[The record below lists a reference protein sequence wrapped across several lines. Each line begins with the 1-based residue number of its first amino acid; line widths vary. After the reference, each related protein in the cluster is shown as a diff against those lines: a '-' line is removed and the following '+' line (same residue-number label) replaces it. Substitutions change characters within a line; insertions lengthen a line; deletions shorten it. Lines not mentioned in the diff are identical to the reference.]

1 FAGLEIAN
9 TGSASNNMVSLYGT
23 DGASTPVAS
32 SLTVTSGIFDQGT
45 GAASG
50 DTPSNDDILI
60 RSVDS
65 SGTLITTQR
74 TWSGTGTF
82 SMTDV
87 NVRDQKVPGG
97 VTAPIFILVN
107 SGTNAGNNTGWTFV
121 DQCTSGTYTWIGGT
135 AGAATDWTVGTNW
148 NPTRATPATGDIL
161 YFDGTSTPSPTVTN
175 VATQTITAL
184 RLINNV
190 NGVTLSAGADGNRLT
205 ISGSTGTD
213 FSVPSGSVLTL
224 SGSNALKIQVSGAN
238 QGSVGGQVIMQG
250 GAHQLIGAAGSAI
263 TFSNGSTFTTTTGH
277 SGMPFGSGGGGANG
291 ADSSIAF
298 QSGSAANFGGSTG
311 DPFGNSANPVTTFAS
326 GSTQTFF
333 TSTALSYGGR
343 SYGNLVLDGS
353 QTYDGGSTS
362 SALTVQNSFTLQ
374 DRSTFKLSSAAD
386 LNLLGN
392 FIDNSTS
399 SSAFNP
405 NSRAVNFNGGNT
417 TQTITKASG
426 AETFFDLTI

>member
-1 FAGLEIAN
+1 
-9 TGSASNNMVSLYGT
+9 
-23 DGASTPVAS
+23 
-32 SLTVTSGIFDQGT
+32 
-45 GAASG
+45 
-50 DTPSNDDILI
+50 
-60 RSVDS
+60 
-65 SGTLITTQR
+65 
-74 TWSGTGTF
+74 
-82 SMTDV
+82 
-87 NVRDQKVPGG
+87 
-97 VTAPIFILVN
+97 
-107 SGTNAGNNTGWTFV
+107 
-121 DQCTSGTYTWIGGT
+121 
-135 AGAATDWTVGTNW
+135 GAATDWTVGTNW

-374 DRSTFKLSSAAD
+374 DGSTFKLSSAAD

-426 AETFFDLTI
+426 AETFFDLTISETSGGKVQLLSAVTINGQLNLSTAASVLELNGKTLTLNGTGTGARGTLTFLGSFQTLSSMTMNRTSSGSAIFGNNMSVGSVTLTNGVVNMGSFTLSITGAVSRTGGWIIGNEQLTRSCSSGPGCAFTFDVG

>member
-190 NGVTLSAGADGNRLT
+190 NGVTLSAGADGN
-205 ISGSTGTD
+205 
-213 FSVPSGSVLTL
+213 
-224 SGSNALKIQVSGAN
+224 
-238 QGSVGGQVIMQG
+238 
-250 GAHQLIGAAGSAI
+250 
-263 TFSNGSTFTTTTGH
+263 
-277 SGMPFGSGGGGANG
+277 
-291 ADSSIAF
+291 
-298 QSGSAANFGGSTG
+298 
-311 DPFGNSANPVTTFAS
+311 
-326 GSTQTFF
+326 
-333 TSTALSYGGR
+333 
-343 SYGNLVLDGS
+343 
-353 QTYDGGSTS
+353 
-362 SALTVQNSFTLQ
+362 
-374 DRSTFKLSSAAD
+374 
-386 LNLLGN
+386 
-392 FIDNSTS
+392 
-399 SSAFNP
+399 
-405 NSRAVNFNGGNT
+405 
-417 TQTITKASG
+417 
-426 AETFFDLTI
+426 